1 MIILLLILGLIA
13 FVVGIHYEEKTNS
26 GGAFALT
33 VIGMLAIT
41 GAIVDGSVA
50 VVDAI
55 DGRYI
60 DDKIAMYQNENE
72 KIESDIDV
80 IVQQYMDHEGQTFD
94 IAKVKSST
102 TLVQMYPELKSSEV
116 VQKQMDI
123 YYKNNEKIKKL
134 ELDKYKSKRA
144 RFILY
149 FGGGR

>member
-13 FVVGIHYEEKTNS
+13 FVVGIHHEEKTNS

-33 VIGMLAIT
+33 VIGVLAIM
-41 GAIVDGSVA
+41 GAIVGGSVA

-80 IVQQYMDHEGQTFD
+80 IVQQYMDYEGQTFD
-94 IAKVKSST
+94 MAKVKSST

-116 VQKQMDI
+116 VKKQMDV

-134 ELDKYKSKRA
+134 ELDKYKYKRA

>member
-13 FVVGIHYEEKTNS
+13 FVVGMIYATKTDS
-26 GGAFALT
+26 AGAFALA
-33 VIGMLAIT
+33 VVGMLIII
-41 GAIVDGSVA
+41 GAIVGGSTVIT
-50 VVDAI
+50 DAI
-55 DGRYI
+55 NGRYI

-80 IVQQYMDHEGQTFD
+80 IVRQYMDHEGQTFD
-94 IAKVKSST
+94 MAKVKSST

-116 VQKQMDI
+116 VQKQMDV